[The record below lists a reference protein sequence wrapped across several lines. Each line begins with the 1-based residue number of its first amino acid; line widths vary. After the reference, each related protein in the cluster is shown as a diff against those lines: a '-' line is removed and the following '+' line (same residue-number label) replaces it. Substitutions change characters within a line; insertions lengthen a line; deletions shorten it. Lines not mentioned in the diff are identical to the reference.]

1 MNQLIESI
9 LSHQVSWPA
18 VALSAVIAGLSLGF
32 ILAVA
37 TARANDSQD
46 FES

>member
-9 LSHQVSWPA
+9 LAHQVSWPA
-18 VALSAVIAGLSLGF
+18 VILSAVIAGLGLGF
-32 ILAVA
+32 ILALA
-37 TARANDSQD
+37 LASSKDSQN